1 MINFDELFKNHK
13 ATRIDCGPLS
23 IITYKKPDSFENGLR
38 YIFDNELSTLTITG
52 DWLKAIAVNV
62 NNMGS
67 PDRLYDSV
75 YRHHLDKCTY
85 GDYKLDFDI
94 GYLNSKI
101 VTKDQSNS
109 YEFFDFDDV
118 EESIKHALTLNEL
131 TTFELSYKE
140 EHVIHSLT
148 QAIVDM
154 NNDRTP
160 ITPENLEYYI
170 TDDQMSEI
178 NDILDEYDVCLE
190 RVLRVQPQVND
201 ALVVA
206 FEGFKRAYEELL
218 EKELDGK
225 SHQPNLP
232 RTNE

>member
-1 MINFDELFKNHK
+1 MINFNELFKNHK
-13 ATRIDCGPLS
+13 ATRTDCGPLS
-23 IITYKKPDSFENGLR
+23 IITYKKPQSFEHGLR

-52 DWLKAIAVNV
+52 DWLKAVAVNV

-75 YRHHLDKCTY
+75 YRSDFGPYSY
-85 GDYKLDFDI
+85 GDYKLDFGI

-101 VTKDQSNS
+101 VTKDKSCS
-109 YEFFDFDDV
+109 YEFLDFDEV
-118 EESIKHALTLNEL
+118 EDSVKHTLTLDEL

-140 EHVIHSLT
+140 DHVIHTLT

-154 NNDRTP
+154 NSDRVY
-160 ITPENLEYYI
+160 ICEENLEHYI
-170 TDDQMSEI
+170 TDDEMSEI
-178 NDILDEYDVCLE
+178 EDILDEYDVSLE
-190 RVLRVQPQVND
+190 QVLHVAPPVNE

-218 EKELDGK
+218 EKE
-225 SHQPNLP
+225 N
-232 RTNE
+232 

>member
-13 ATRIDCGPLS
+13 ATRTDCGPLS

-38 YIFDNELSTLTITG
+38 YIFDEELSTLTITG

-67 PDRLYDSV
+67 PDRLYDSG
-75 YRHHLDKCTY
+75 YRDHTKHLGKCLY
-85 GDYKLDFDI
+85 GDYELDFNI

-101 VTKDQSNS
+101 VTKDKSNS
-109 YEFFDFDDV
+109 YEFFEYDDV
-118 EESIKHALTLNEL
+118 DESVKHALTLDKL

-140 EHVIHSLT
+140 EHIIHTLT

-154 NNDRTP
+154 HNDRVYVCE
-160 ITPENLEYYI
+160 ENLEHYV
-170 TDDQMSEI
+170 TDDEMSEI
-178 NDILDEYDVCLE
+178 EDILDEYDVSLKQ
-190 RVLRVQPQVND
+190 VLRVAPPVND

-218 EKELDGK
+218 G
-225 SHQPNLP
+225 Q
-232 RTNE
+232 

>member
-160 ITPENLEYYI
+160 ITQKI
-170 TDDQMSEI
+170 
-178 NDILDEYDVCLE
+178 
-190 RVLRVQPQVND
+190 
-201 ALVVA
+201 
-206 FEGFKRAYEELL
+206 
-218 EKELDGK
+218 
-225 SHQPNLP
+225 
-232 RTNE
+232 

>member
-1 MINFDELFKNHK
+1 MIDFNELFKKHQ
-13 ATRIDCGPLS
+13 ATRTDCGPLS

-52 DWLKAIAVNV
+52 DWLKAVAVNV

-67 PDRLYDSV
+67 PDRLYDNV

-109 YEFFDFDDV
+109 YEFFDYDEV
-118 EESIKHALTLNEL
+118 EESIKQALTLDEL
-131 TTFELSYKE
+131 TTFELSDKE
-140 EHVIHSLT
+140 TRVIYSLT
-148 QAIVDM
+148 QTIVDM
-154 NNDRTP
+154 NNDRTL
-160 ITPENLEYYI
+160 ITPDNLEYYI
-170 TDDQMSEI
+170 TDDEMSEI

-190 RVLRVQPQVND
+190 SILRVKPQVND

-206 FEGFKRAYEELL
+206 FEGFKCAYEELL
-218 EKELDGK
+218 ETK
-225 SHQPNLP
+225 N
-232 RTNE
+232 

>member
-1 MINFDELFKNHK
+1 MAQSCRSKCQQIGF
-13 ATRIDCGPLS
+13 T
-23 IITYKKPDSFENGLR
+23 
-38 YIFDNELSTLTITG
+38 
-52 DWLKAIAVNV
+52 
-62 NNMGS
+62 
-67 PDRLYDSV
+67 DRLYDNV

-85 GDYKLDFDI
+85 SDYKLDFDI

-160 ITPENLEYYI
+160 ITPEKFR
-170 TDDQMSEI
+170 
-178 NDILDEYDVCLE
+178 ILHH
-190 RVLRVQPQVND
+190 RR
-201 ALVVA
+201 
-206 FEGFKRAYEELL
+206 
-218 EKELDGK
+218 
-225 SHQPNLP
+225 
-232 RTNE
+232 

>member
-1 MINFDELFKNHK
+1 MINFNELFKNHK
-13 ATRIDCGPLS
+13 ATRTDCGPLS
-23 IITYKKPDSFENGLR
+23 IITYKKPESFEHGLR

-52 DWLKAIAVNV
+52 DWLKAVAVNV

-75 YRHHLDKCTY
+75 YRSNFGPYSY
-85 GDYKLDFDI
+85 GDYKLDFGI

-101 VTKDQSNS
+101 VTKDKSCS
-109 YEFFDFDDV
+109 YEFLDFDEV
-118 EESIKHALTLNEL
+118 EDSVKQALTLDEL

-140 EHVIHSLT
+140 EHVIHTLT

-154 NNDRTP
+154 NSDRVH
-160 ITPENLEYYI
+160 ICEENLEHYV
-170 TDDQMSEI
+170 TDDEMSEI
-178 NDILDEYDVCLE
+178 EDILDEYDVSLE
-190 RVLRVQPQVND
+190 QALRVAPPVND

-218 EKELDGK
+218 EK
-225 SHQPNLP
+225 
-232 RTNE
+232 

>member
-1 MINFDELFKNHK
+1 MIDFDELFKNHK
-13 ATRIDCGPLS
+13 ATRTDCGPLS

-52 DWLKAIAVNV
+52 DWLKAVAVNV

-75 YRHHLDKCTY
+75 YEPHFGVCRY

-101 VTKDQSNS
+101 VTKDERYS
-109 YEFFDFDDV
+109 YDGSDFDNVQNHILFVLGLEEVNRYEWDV
-118 EESIKHALTLNEL
+118 IEADIIDALTQ
-131 TTFELSYKE
+131 T
-140 EHVIHSLT
+140 
-148 QAIVDM
+148 IVDM
-154 NNDRTP
+154 YNDRVYVCEESF
-160 ITPENLEYYI
+160 ENYV
-170 TDDQMSEI
+170 TDDEMLEI
-178 NDILDEYDVCLE
+178 EDLLEKYDVSLE
-190 RVLRVQPQVND
+190 QLLHVAPPTND

-218 EKELDGK
+218 E
-225 SHQPNLP
+225 Q
-232 RTNE
+232 